1 MRLFFHL
8 TNGRDFLRDESGIE
22 VADFAAAREEAARAL
37 EELRQEKDF
46 DTRDWTGW
54 HLEITDPSGVILVS
68 IRLTSD

>member
-22 VADFAAAREEAARAL
+22 VADFGAARQEAARAL
-37 EELRQEKDF
+37 DELRQEKDL

-54 HLEITDPSGVILVS
+54 HLEITDSSGVILLS
-68 IRLTSD
+68 IRLTCD